1 MELLY
6 ITELY
11 LFYFM
16 HNYILRA
23 RLVFF
28 SFTEIPGSLVMQESR
43 LLEARMSDVG
53 RCILR
58 DVTKVLEAVSM
69 VMSKY

>member
-1 MELLY
+1 
-6 ITELY
+6 
-11 LFYFM
+11 M
-16 HNYILRA
+16 HNYILRS